1 MTAIKMSESGYG
13 MDVTAQGLE
22 IFNMIFLANISHLKT
37 KRS

>member
-1 MTAIKMSESGYG
+1 ME

-22 IFNMIFLANISHLKT
+22 IFNMVFLADISHLKT